1 MENELFT
8 AWKTAENSV
17 LDRQVVRSDNII
29 LTRNAVGNE
38 WTAPILTRNERV
50 RRGRKKVIFCILDRG
65 VQRVIKMVMDENV
78 VKSRILR

>member
-38 WTAPILTRNERV
+38 
-50 RRGRKKVIFCILDRG
+50 
-65 VQRVIKMVMDENV
+65 
-78 VKSRILR
+78 